1 MTEGKV
7 ESASQLL
14 AGGMAPKNVAH
25 TLGVPVLT
33 PLSPA
38 SRRRAP
44 SCMRHPLHE
53 DRVAGSSHHWIARF
67 KTATVVVAA
76 LALLAGCASYHPRP
90 LSEVRAPQ
98 ALSPLEKEGLVKDA
112 ATLSHP
118 RLPPVKV
125 DFSKPLT
132 GRELGVVA
140 VLVNPDLKALRAQE
154 QVAVAQ
160 VFAAGLLP
168 DPELA
173 ASLAFPTSK
182 EPGLVNGYSIGVN
195 WLIAALVT
203 RPKDVQ
209 IAQAAAAQLH
219 WDVAWTEWLVAN
231 QARLLAQRIM
241 YLVQRQAVAE
251 QAARSEKQVLDT
263 LRQRVAEHAVTE
275 EALGLHLSGYM
286 KAQGLAFAL
295 SREAESARQELNR
308 VLGIPPD
315 ERLPLATAP
324 AARPPREDS
333 KDLFTQA
340 ERERL
345 DLIALR
351 AGYASQEARVYRA
364 VLGQYPRVT
373 LGLVTARDP
382 EAVRTRGVS
391 VSLDVP
397 LLNRNRGAIAVTDAT
412 REQLYQEYIS
422 RLHQTRADIAALV
435 AELTLIEQERSALDA
450 QLPALIQS
458 ERRLAAGLARGY
470 VSVLSYVTVRTAVLD
485 QQLQSLSLAQAA
497 AEREVALDIA
507 VGTPWTL

>member
-1 MTEGKV
+1 M
-7 ESASQLL
+7 ESANQLL
-14 AGGMAPKNVAH
+14 AGGVAPKNVAH
-25 TLGVPVLT
+25 SLSVPVLT
-33 PLSPA
+33 PLSSA
-38 SRRRAP
+38 SCRRAP
-44 SCMRHPLHE
+44 SCARHLLHE
-53 DRVAGSSHHWIARF
+53 DRVVGSSRNWIVRF
-67 KTATVVVAA
+67 KTATIFVAA
-76 LALLAGCASYHPRP
+76 LALLAGCASYHPHP
-90 LSEVRAPQ
+90 LSEAQAPQ
-98 ALSPLEKEGLVKDA
+98 ALSPLEKESLVKDA
-112 ATLSHP
+112 TTLLHP
-118 RLPPVKV
+118 RLPPVKL

-132 GRELGVVA
+132 SRELGIVA

-154 QVAVAQ
+154 QVAAAQ

-168 DPELA
+168 DPELT

-203 RPKDVQ
+203 RPKDIQ
-209 IAQAAAAQLH
+209 IAQAAAAQLR
-219 WDVAWTEWLVAN
+219 WDVAWNEWLVAN
-231 QARLLAQRIM
+231 QARLLAQRIT
-241 YLVQRQAVAE
+241 YLDQRQAVAE
-251 QAARSEKQVLDT
+251 QATRSEKQVLDT

-275 EALGLHLSGYM
+275 AALGLHLSSYM

-295 SREAESARQELNR
+295 SREAESARHELNR

-315 ERLPLATAP
+315 ERLSLATAP
-324 AARPPREDS
+324 AVHLLREDA

-373 LGLVTARDP
+373 LGLETARDP
-382 EAVRTRGVS
+382 EAIRTHGVRI
-391 VSLDVP
+391 SLDIP
-397 LLNRNRGAIAVTDAT
+397 LLNRNRGEIAVTDAT

-435 AELTLIEQERSALDA
+435 AELALIEQERSALDT

-458 ERRLAAGLARGY
+458 ERRLGAGLARGY

-497 AEREVALDIA
+497 AEREVALDVA
-507 VGTPWTL
+507 VGAPWTP